1 MKFSYCMV
9 LFFMTGVEC
18 LYWTDSIDRIVFPP
32 RSAGYL
38 FFLKSTPHSREYGY
52 GVHDK
57 GLIIS

>member
-32 RSAGYL
+32 PPVGRVSV
-38 FFLKSTPHSREYGY
+38 FFEKHPALARVRVRGA
-52 GVHDK
+52 
-57 GLIIS
+57 